1 MLNRYA
7 NLINIL
13 NSLKSNNPN
22 VPQLRADL
30 RMEIED
36 GNIHEFEFIELM
48 ENLLADLSSS
58 SSINMELVEN
68 LLHEAEQAQRKE
80 NDYEDQLADPMHVDY
95 SVAWNYD
102 LTKNVMVSLLKKRTI
117 RKSEEVAYEKE
128 LRRIIDGRQVPAD
141 IILLINDLVGDYGHI
156 HGVVKTTDET
166 TMTKRMGQLR
176 SSCKEILRA
185 IKDSEEFD
193 AEFGIEWH

>member
-1 MLNRYA
+1 MINRYA

-48 ENLLADLSSS
+48 ENLLDGISNS
-58 SSINMELVEN
+58 SSINMELVEEI
-68 LLHEAEQAQRKE
+68 LHEAEQAQKRE

-117 RKSEEVAYEKE
+117 RKSEEAAYEKE
-128 LRRIIDGRQVPAD
+128 LRRIINGRQVPAD
-141 IILLINDLVGDYGHI
+141 IIILLNELVGDYGYI
-156 HGVVKTTDET
+156 HAVIKTADESI
-166 TMTKRMGQLR
+166 MTKRMAELR
-176 SSCKEILRA
+176 SKCKLILRS